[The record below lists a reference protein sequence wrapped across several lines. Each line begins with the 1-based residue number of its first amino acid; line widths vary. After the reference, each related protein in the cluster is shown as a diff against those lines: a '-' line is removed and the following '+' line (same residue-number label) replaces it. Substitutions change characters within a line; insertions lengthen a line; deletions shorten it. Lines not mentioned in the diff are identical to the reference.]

1 MPVKI
6 EYSRPCPIKSVE
18 ASCVEMPRD
27 SLHAS
32 GFDEDSAYF
41 SIGRDDHQDSYNDV
55 VLSRKDAIK
64 FCKTVLK
71 ALGCVDEDEQ

>member
-6 EYSRPCPIKSVE
+6 KYTYSTPIREV
-18 ASCVEMPRD
+18 AATCVETPRD
-27 SLHAS
+27 SIRAS
-32 GFDEDSAYF
+32 SFDEDSAYF

-64 FCKTVLK
+64 FCRTVIA
-71 ALGCVDEDEQ
+71 ALGCDDANE